1 MTYTYEYDS
10 NGSFVSETSE
20 YDLDFDGTV
29 DKSETY
35 YYDENGDIE
44 YVDADTDG
52 DGVGDNSDV
61 YEGYNDELIGNFL
74 SDFPQSGGG
83 GLTQQDLLDAR
94 VGSTAVSVTDGT
106 ATITIQVE
114 QSDDNMATWTTPTE
128 GATTVDLP
136 VTGDASF
143 FRVRAQ

>member
-1 MTYTYEYDS
+1 MVQAIILTFPNDS
-10 NGSFVSETSE
+10 TET
-20 YDLDFDGTV
+20 
-29 DKSETY
+29 
-35 YYDENGDIE
+35 
-44 YVDADTDG
+44 ADTDG
-52 DGVGDNSDV
+52 DGTGDNSDV
-61 YEGYNDELIGNFL
+61 YEGYNDGVIGNFL
-74 SDFPQSGGG
+74 TDFPQSGGG

-114 QSDDNMATWTTPTE
+114 QSDDNMATWSSPSE
-128 GATTVDLP
+128 GATTVDIP